1 MSGLPER
8 LQSIE
13 ARYDELEREM
23 SAPDAYQD
31 VERLQKLGQEQ
42 ARLRD
47 IVETARRWREAAR
60 ALEDA
65 EGLARNERDPE
76 LVAMA
81 DDEAALQQSAVDE
94 AYARLQTLLLPTDPN
109 DSRDVV
115 VEIRAGTGGDEAA
128 LFAADLFRMYTRY
141 AERKRWRVEVLE
153 QNETAGHGFKEIV
166 FEVHGDGA
174 YSRLKYESGVHRVQR
189 VPQTESQGRIH
200 TSAASVVVLPEA
212 DDVEVDIKDDDLKI
226 DVYRS
231 TGPGGQSVNTT
242 DSAVRITHIPSG
254 LVVSIQDEK
263 SQHKNRAKAMR
274 VLRARLY
281 DLEQSRRDEEL
292 KETRR
297 SMVRSG
303 DRSDKVRTY
312 NFPQSR
318 ITDHRIGL
326 DVHQLQKVL
335 DGDLDVLVDPLA
347 QEDQARR
354 LLSDGNGSG
363 PS

>member
-1 MSGLPER
+1 MSSFEGR

-13 ARYDELEREM
+13 ARYEEVEREM
-23 SAPDAYQD
+23 SAPDSYQD
-31 VERLQKLGQEQ
+31 VDRLQKLGQEQ
-42 ARLRD
+42 ARLRP
-47 IVETARRWREAAR
+47 IVEAARRWRDAMRETGEAETLARSDDPEFAAMAEDEVAKQRAAAEAA
-60 ALEDA
+60 DA
-65 EGLARNERDPE
+65 ELR
-76 LVAMA
+76 
-81 DDEAALQQSAVDE
+81 S
-94 AYARLQTLLLPTDPN
+94 LLLPSDPN
-109 DSRDVV
+109 DTRDVV

-128 LFAADLFRMYTRY
+128 LFGADLFRMYMRY
-141 AERKRWRVEVLE
+141 AERRRWHVEVLE
-153 QNETAGHGFKEIV
+153 QNETAGHGFKEVI
-166 FEVHGDGA
+166 FEVHGGGA

-212 DDVEVDIKDDDLKI
+212 EEVEVDIKEEDLKI

-242 DSAVRITHIPSG
+242 DSAVRITHLPTN

-281 DLEQSRRDEEL
+281 DLEQSRRDAEL

-297 SMVRSG
+297 SMVGSG
-303 DRSDKVRTY
+303 DRSEKVRTY

-318 ITDHRIGL
+318 VTDHRINY
-326 DVHQLQKVL
+326 DVHQLQKIL
-335 DGDLDVLVDPLA
+335 DGDLDILIEPLA

-354 LLSDGNGSG
+354 LLADADGRE
-363 PS
+363 PA